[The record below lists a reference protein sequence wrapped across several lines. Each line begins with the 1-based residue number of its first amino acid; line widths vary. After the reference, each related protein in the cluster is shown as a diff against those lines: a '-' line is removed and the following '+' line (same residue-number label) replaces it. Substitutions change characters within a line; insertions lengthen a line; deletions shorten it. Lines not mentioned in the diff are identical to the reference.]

1 MKNTQHKHRL
11 RFSTTLTTLLG
22 ALLAPVA
29 AFAQRPIKLLEP
41 IGSLTEITS
50 GPFPLSPLNQYLRV
64 FIPWAMGVGAGLCV
78 LMIIVGGFQIM
89 LSGGEAT
96 AQGAGKNRILSAL
109 MGLLILVFSAMILNF
124 LNANYYLLIS

>member
-1 MKNTQHKHRL
+1 MKHTAHHQRPL
-11 RFSTTLTTLLG
+11 LTLCTLLG

-41 IGSLTEITS
+41 IGSLTEITP
-50 GPFPLSPLNQYLRV
+50 GPFPLSPLNQYLQV
-64 FIPWAMGVGAGLCV
+64 FIPWVIGVGAGLCV
-78 LMIIVGGFQIM
+78 LMIVVGGFQIM

-124 LNANYYLLIS
+124 LNANYYRLIP